1 MIVRLLLAAL
11 AAGLIAGM
19 AMTPAQ
25 YVKVVP
31 LILQA
36 EAYEGGG
43 HEHAAAEATPSPAD
57 AGPEIA
63 QDAAPAAHDHGA
75 HDHAQEDGDE
85 SMLGLGR
92 LGDTVLANLVAGA
105 GFALMLAAVALIA
118 GIGFPA
124 GREGLMRGLLLGA
137 GAWFCVQLAPS
148 FGLPPAVPGFPHADL
163 ADRQGWWMVTVG
175 ASALG
180 LWLVALRPEWIAR
193 ALGLALI
200 AAPHVW
206 GAPVPEDLSSDVP
219 AYLASAYAAASLAT
233 TLFFWLLLGG
243 LLGHFLSRVPEE
255 RAA

>member
-25 YVKVVP
+25 YVKIVP

-36 EAYEGGG
+36 ETYEGG
-43 HEHAAAEATPSPAD
+43 S
-57 AGPEIA
+57 
-63 QDAAPAAHDHGA
+63 HDHGA
-75 HDHAQEDGDE
+75 AEAVSSTAAAGPETAEVTASAAHGHDANDQAYDEGDE

-118 GIGFPA
+118 GIAFPA
-124 GREGLMRGLLLGA
+124 GRDGLMRGLLLGA

-163 ADRQGWWMVTVG
+163 ADRQSWWMLTVG
-175 ASALG
+175 LSAVG
-180 LWLVALRPEWIAR
+180 LWLVALRPEAIAK
-193 ALGLALI
+193 ALGVALI

-206 GAPVPEDLSSDVP
+206 GAPVPGDLSSDVP

-243 LLGHFLSRVPEE
+243 LLAHFLSRIPEGQ
-255 RAA
+255 RA

>member
-25 YVKVVP
+25 YVKTIP
-31 LILQA
+31 LIMQA
-36 EAYEGGG
+36 ESYEGGG
-43 HEHAAAEATPSPAD
+43 HAHGAVEPAPSLVD
-57 AGPEIA
+57 AGTGVA
-63 QDAAPAAHDHGA
+63 QAAHDHDA
-75 HDHAQEDGDE
+75 QDHEDG

-124 GREGLMRGLLLGA
+124 GRDGLMRGLLLGA

-148 FGLPPAVPGFPHADL
+148 FGLPPAVPGFPYADL
-163 ADRQGWWMVTVG
+163 GDRQGWWMITVG
-175 ASALG
+175 LSAIG
-180 LWLVALRPEWIAR
+180 LWLLALRPEWIAK

-200 AAPHVW
+200 VAPHVW

-243 LLGHFLSRVPEE
+243 LLGHFLSRVAEE
-255 RAA
+255 HAA

>member
-25 YVKVVP
+25 YVKTIP
-31 LILQA
+31 LIMQA

-43 HEHAAAEATPSPAD
+43 HDHGVVEPASASAD
-57 AGPEIA
+57 AGTGVA
-63 QDAAPAAHDHGA
+63 QATDASVAHDH
-75 HDHAQEDGDE
+75 GDE

-118 GIGFPA
+118 GIDFPA
-124 GREGLMRGLLLGA
+124 GRNSLVRGLVLGA

-148 FGLPPAVPGFPHADL
+148 FGLPPAVPGFPYADL
-163 ADRQGWWMVTVG
+163 GDRQAWWMIAVLASGVG
-175 ASALG
+175 VWCLTM
-180 LWLVALRPEWIAR
+180 RPEWLVK
-193 ALGLALI
+193 ALGVVI
-200 AAPHVW
+200 IVAPHVW
-206 GAPVPEDLSSDVP
+206 GAPVPDDLSSDVP
-219 AYLASAYAAASLAT
+219 AYIASAYAAASLAT

-243 LLGHFLSRVPEE
+243 LLGFFLSRVP
-255 RAA
+255 RDAGA